1 MIWSLATGVGYES
14 CNMKTL
20 IELRT
25 AINVSG
31 NTFLPLSH
39 GDKRK
44 QQYIDG
50 IKVFSSYYEEYK
62 HCDVVLVDNTLE
74 SEDEIPRE
82 IRDVLPEEAFLYVKL
97 KNDYGKRNKG
107 SGMIEMWREYSDILT
122 TYDYLFYYE
131 PRLMLEDFSFIKSFL
146 NNPRNYFCLAREDQ
160 VKTGYFGAEVEDM
173 YEFYTQV
180 DLDKM
185 VSNSINLENIMFSFF
200 KEKNTEFIK
209 NAYYCLWHDAAKDKY
224 VRY

>member
-1 MIWSLATGVGYES
+1 
-14 CNMKTL
+14 MKIL

-50 IKVFSSYYEEYK
+50 VKSFSNYYDEYE

-74 SEDEIPRE
+74 NEGKIPQEIK
-82 IRDVLPEEAFLYVKL
+82 DVLPEEAFLYVKV
-97 KNDYGKRNKG
+97 KNDYGRFNKG
-107 SGMIEMWREYSDILT
+107 SGIIEMWREYSDILT
-122 TYDYLFYYE
+122 TYDYVFYYE
-131 PRLMLEDFSFIKSFL
+131 PRMLLQDFSFTRSFL
-146 NNPRNYFCLAREDQ
+146 DNPRNYFSLAREDQ
-160 VKTGYFGAEVEDM
+160 VKTGYFGAEVKDLF
-173 YEFYTQV
+173 EFYNQV
-180 DLDKM
+180 DLDYM
-185 VSNSINLENIMFSFF
+185 VNNFISIENIMFSFF

-209 NAYYCLWHDAAKDKY
+209 DSHNCLWHDAATDRY
-224 VRY
+224 VEY